1 MDQGGADLL
10 ERYIQMRAALESF
23 EHDHLAFLVIFFS
36 SEKKVSWC
44 EFYSISFGSPSTHQ
58 SSLTA
63 SSLCLAFV
71 QNTYRQTRPFDLF
84 DVRARNQNNQNN
96 AHERLMW
103 LIRPAQPEQEHERM
117 PSSPRTHEHYLS
129 TSIMHKQLRTHT
141 HALELHSHV
150 TSPWGFFVFLEIRKS
165 DFLRLLV
172 STMQSP

>member
-1 MDQGGADLL
+1 MWWLKADGPGWCWSLGQVHPDASSTW
-10 ERYIQMRAALESF
+10 EFWTRSSG
-23 EHDHLAFLVIFFS
+23 IFGNIFS
-36 SEKKVSWC
+36 SEKKVSSEKNVSWC
-44 EFYSISFGSPSTHQ
+44 EFYSIPFCSPSTHQ

-63 SSLCLAFV
+63 SSLCVAFV

-150 TSPWGFFVFLEIRKS
+150 TSPWGF
-165 DFLRLLV
+165 
-172 STMQSP
+172 